1 MSQRLSTSS
10 ITRPAYLLPV
20 IVLAQ
25 FAGTSLWFAGNAI
38 MNDLQQAYGL
48 PADALGPITASVQLG
63 FISGTLTFAFLTI
76 ADRFSPSRVFAVC
89 ALLAAACNVGVALL
103 AEGYLSVLGL
113 RFLTGFFLAGI
124 YPVGMKI
131 SADWYAK
138 RLGRALGYLVGALV
152 LGTAFPHF
160 LRFSGGDLPWTS
172 VLWMTSGVAA
182 LGGLLIAWLVPD
194 GPYRKPSRGFHPAV
208 IFEMFRYPNFRA
220 AALGYFGHMWE
231 LYAFWAFVPVL
242 LSTYATRHATS
253 LDLSGWSFLVI
264 GIGGLGC
271 VLGGYAS
278 GRWGSGRVALGMLLT
293 SGLCCL
299 LLPLGMAAPWGLFAG
314 LLLVWGFAVVGDSP
328 QFSTLVAQNA
338 PAEYVGS
345 ALTLVNSIG
354 FAITI
359 GSIQLLNWAAL
370 TWSPGWMGWL
380 LAPGPALGLLALWQR
395 RHALIRGGE
404 T

>member
-1 MSQRLSTSS
+1 MPTTLSLK
-10 ITRPAYLLPV
+10 RPFHLLPT

-25 FAGTSLWFAGNAI
+25 FTGTSLWFAGNAI
-38 MNDLQQAYGL
+38 VSDLQMAYWL
-48 PADALGPITASVQLG
+48 PPSSLGMITAAVQLG
-63 FISGTLTFAFLTI
+63 FIVGTLVFAFFVV
-76 ADRFSPSRVFAVC
+76 ADRFSPSRVFLVC
-89 ALLAAACNVGVALL
+89 ALLASLCNLGVIGL
-103 AEGYLSVLGL
+103 ADGYLGVLVF

-138 RLGRALGYLVGALV
+138 GLGRALGYLVGALV

-160 LRFSGGDLPWTS
+160 IRFQGSSLPWTT
-172 VLWMTSGVAA
+172 VLGITSGAA
-182 LGGLLIAWLVPD
+182 TLGGLAIWLLVPD
-194 GPYRKPSRGFHPAV
+194 GPYRKKGGGFQPGV
-208 IFEMFRYPNFRA
+208 IARMFRYPKFRA
-220 AALGYFGHMWE
+220 AAFGYFGHMWE

-242 LSTYATRHATS
+242 LTTYVAQQQQAI
-253 LDLSGWSFLVI
+253 DVSGWSFLTI

-278 GRWGSGRVALGMLLT
+278 GIFGSDKVAFGMLFT

-299 LLPLGMAAPWGLFAG
+299 LVPMAVSWAWPAFA
-314 LLLVWGFAVVGDSP
+314 LLLLIWGFTVVGDSP

-338 PAEYVGS
+338 PPEFVGS

-359 GSIQLLNWAAL
+359 GSIQLLNWAAIA
-370 TWSPGWMGWL
+370 WSPSWMFWL
-380 LAPGPALGLLALWQR
+380 LVPGPVFGLLSLRQLAMISDQ
-395 RHALIRGGE
+395 
-404 T
+404 